1 MKILSLSFAAG
12 FLALTI
18 AACGD
23 DGPTGTTGFEVVSP
37 SSTNLTLDATESLRF
52 EIRTSEGF
60 RVEFVVDDA
69 VTVPGPVFIF
79 EPSART
85 HTVVARIFPPDPNA
99 LPTTRVFT
107 ITVTGNLPPRLEGL
121 TVNPASG
128 EAGRDEFLARVQ
140 ATDPDGSIES
150 VAFDFGDGTSPQV
163 MAGPGVTFEARH
175 VYEGPGSFVVR
186 VSATDADGATGEA
199 TASVQVTPR
208 NMAPTGSLDATRQG
222 GGPPEGGAPLTIFL
236 RPQGND
242 SDGTV
247 AQWEIDPD
255 DGTGFRQ
262 IAAGETVTVE
272 YPFRE
277 TLYVPRLRLTD
288 DDGAETLVEGPA
300 ITVFRG
306 ISPGASGAVTT
317 TGNQRFAGVPI
328 APAVWADGADPWTI
342 AVRVRNASGDDL
354 PDVPVRVTSLR
365 PRLIAPDGAVLPV
378 TQFLLNPFQAGLA
391 PAQADPPELGQ
402 VRTGSSGEPAV
413 ILLATNTSTRIDRIG
428 EPTNF
433 NFEPFGLALE
443 ASRGHGEWIEI
454 GSVEGLNAET
464 TVLFEGGAFRIER
477 PRPDGICPGDEILIE
492 VTAEQRFDA
501 PGGLGPAAGRYTVL
515 RFGTEWFGA
524 VPTPEFA
531 DWRTNAE
538 GKIVFSYVPV
548 PEDDN
553 RAMRAWVDGLPI
565 EPIGL
570 LPLLP
575 PGTCQGS

>member
-1 MKILSLSFAAG
+1 MKILSRLFAVG
-12 FLALTI
+12 FLALTL

-23 DGPTGTTGFEVVSP
+23 DGPTGTTGFEIVSP
-37 SSTNLTLDATESLRF
+37 SSTNLTLDAAESLRF

-69 VTVPGPVFIF
+69 VTIPGPVFVF
-79 EPSART
+79 EPSAPT
-85 HTVVARIFPPDPNA
+85 HTVVARIFPPDPNDP
-99 LPTTRVFT
+99 PTTRVFT

-121 TVNPASG
+121 TVNPATG

-140 ATDPDGSIES
+140 AIDPDGSIAS
-150 VAFDFGDGTSPQV
+150 ITFDFGDGTSPQV
-163 MAGPGVTFEARH
+163 VDGPGTTFEARH
-175 VYEGPGSFVVR
+175 IYQGPGTFVVR
-186 VSATDADGATGEA
+186 VSATDTGGATGEA

-208 NMAPTGSLDATRQG
+208 NVAPTGSLDATRQG
-222 GGPPEGGAPLTIFL
+222 GGPPEGDAPLTIFL
-236 RPQGND
+236 QPTGND
-242 SDGTV
+242 SDGTIT
-247 AQWEIDPD
+247 QWEIDPD

-262 IAAGETVTVE
+262 IAAGETVTVD
-272 YPFRE
+272 YAFRE
-277 TLYVPRLRLTD
+277 TPYVPRLRLTD

-317 TGNQRFAGVPI
+317 TGNQRFATVPI
-328 APAVWADGADPWTI
+328 APAVWSDGTDPWTI
-342 AVRVRNASGDDL
+342 AVQVRNASGDDL

-365 PRLIAPDGAVLPV
+365 PRLVAPDGTELPV
-378 TQFLLNPFQAGLA
+378 TQFLLNPFQSGLA
-391 PAQADPPELGQ
+391 PAQAEPPQLGQ
-402 VRTGSSGEPAV
+402 VRTGPNGEPAV
-413 ILLATNTSTRIDRIG
+413 ILLATDVSTRVDRIG

-454 GSVEGLNAET
+454 GTVEGLNAET

-515 RFGTEWFGA
+515 RFGSEWFGA
-524 VPTPEFA
+524 LPTPEFA

-548 PEDDN
+548 REDDD
-553 RAMRAWVDGLPI
+553 RGMRAWIDGLPI

-570 LPLLP
+570 LALLP
-575 PGTCQGS
+575 RDACQGS